1 VDEAVRNRWLVH
13 DGDRRLR
20 AHVLNAVSRPLGDA
34 KWKFDRPADA
44 KGDRRKNYP
53 IDALTGVLMGH
64 NIAVEES
71 ASAWE
76 PMAAWA

>member
-1 VDEAVRNRWLVH
+1 MTATA
-13 DGDRRLR
+13 RLR
-20 AHVLNAVSRPLGDA
+20 AHVLNAVARSVGDA

-71 ASAWE
+71 ASSWE